1 MKAQSLLYVA
11 LTIGTLGSCVDQD
24 QYTHTYET
32 NARAITRAACVDTL
46 AFRRSFDSCPLPP
59 SVGLTTPTE
68 NGDLQGRVDLYR
80 AREQCL
86 IGSGQTTEPVGRA
99 VRSSKWG
106 REPDCDAVVN
116 LGVIQHELY
125 EAAGIR
131 VRYQRLLQDAD
142 TYIADCRTR
151 GFLPRE

>member
-1 MKAQSLLYVA
+1 MKAKSLLYTA
-11 LTIGTLGSCVDQD
+11 LTIGTLGGCVQED
-24 QYTHTYET
+24 QYTQAY
-32 NARAITRAACVDTL
+32 ARNVREITRAACIDTL
-46 AFRRSFDSCPLPP
+46 AFRRSFDDHPLPP
-59 SVGLTTPTE
+59 SAVLNWATE
-68 NGDLQGRVDLYR
+68 NGDPQGRIDLYH

-86 IGSGQTTEPVGRA
+86 IGAGQTTEPVGRA

-131 VRYQRLLQDAD
+131 GRYQRLLQDAD

-151 GFLPRE
+151 GFLSRE